1 MYPRYSN
8 TGVLNTRCVMKEN
21 TEYLDNS
28 LTASIDWIAFTSTI
42 IPDVKEM
49 ISFLGYS
56 ETDFLKLPRGAN
68 GYKKMYR
75 HNGQPITILSDGNEG
90 MGIHVVITGSALPN
104 LLEHFKNSITLVTP
118 FDNDAVLL
126 SDFNNNVLIEFLQQV
141 KSIGWFTRLDL
152 AVDDHGANFFDVSD
166 VRDFLTRQEVV
177 SKFRTYRDVYES
189 TFTGENTGHTIYF
202 GSRQSEVMLRVYD
215 KQLEQNNKA
224 SDPDKVINEKW
235 IRWELEL
242 KDARANIAADFLIQR
257 KQIGCIVM
265 EVLNN
270 YVRYIINDD
279 SNRSRCSSHPLW
291 EKFVGAVGKLRLFVA
306 AAEKTIRDKK
316 RWLIRQCMPT
326 IAAVIISDGGSFDII
341 TQHFDDAVLRMSN
354 NLRHLVTEKNPDWV
368 TDYCNL

>member
-1 MYPRYSN
+1 MS
-8 TGVLNTRCVMKEN
+8 EN
-21 TEYLDNS
+21 KEYLENS

-42 IPDVKEM
+42 ILDVKEM

-56 ETDFLKLPRGAN
+56 EQDFLKMARGAN

-75 HNGQPITILSDGNEG
+75 HNCQPITILSDGNEG
-90 MGIHVVITGSALPN
+90 MGIHVVITGSALQD
-104 LLEHFKNSITLVTP
+104 LLDHFKNSITLDTP
-118 FDNDAVLL
+118 FEKAILL

-152 AVDDHGANFFDVSD
+152 AVDDHGAKFFDVSD

-224 SDPDKVINEKW
+224 SDPDKVITEKW

-257 KQIGCIVM
+257 KQIGNIVM

-270 YVRYIINDD
+270 YVRFIVNDD

-354 NLRHLVTEKNPDWV
+354 NLRHLVTEKNPDWKS
-368 TDYCNL
+368 DYENVFA

>member
-1 MYPRYSN
+1 
-8 TGVLNTRCVMKEN
+8 MKEN

-49 ISFLGYS
+49 IAFLGYQES
-56 ETDFLKLPRGAN
+56 DFLKLARGAN

-75 HNGQPITILSDGNEG
+75 HNGQPVTILSDGNEG

-104 LLEHFKNSITLVTP
+104 LLDHFKNSITLATP
-118 FDNDAVLL
+118 FNNDAVLL

-152 AVDDHGANFFDVSD
+152 AVDDHGAKFFDVSD
-166 VRDFLTRQEVV
+166 IRDFLTRHEVV

-242 KDARANIAADFLIQR
+242 KDVRANIAADFLIQR

-270 YVRYIINDD
+270 YVRFIINDD

-291 EKFVGAVGKLRLFVA
+291 EKFVCAVGKLRLFVA

-368 TDYCNL
+368 TDYGNVFA